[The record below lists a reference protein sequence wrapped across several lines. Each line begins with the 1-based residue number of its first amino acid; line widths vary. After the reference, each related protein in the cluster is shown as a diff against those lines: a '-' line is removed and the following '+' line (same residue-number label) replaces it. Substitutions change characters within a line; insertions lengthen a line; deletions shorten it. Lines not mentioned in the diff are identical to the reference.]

1 MKFFTLLLAIGAFSF
16 FSTSQLNLNELS
28 PSEEFKNILVQKIG
42 GDTLSTQFVIWVKD
56 TVRTHCHEKHTES
69 LYVLSGQGVF
79 YLNKERFEIGAGDFV
94 TIKKKSWHAVKVT
107 SEEPLKV
114 LSVQAPEFLG
124 NDRKYKHL

>member
-1 MKFFTLLLAIGAFSF
+1 M
-16 FSTSQLNLNELS
+16 N
-28 PSEEFKNILVQKIG
+28 
-42 GDTLSTQFVIWVKD
+42 D
-56 TVRTHCHEKHTES
+56 
-69 LYVLSGQGVF
+69 
-79 YLNKERFEIGAGDFV
+79 ERFMIGPGDYI